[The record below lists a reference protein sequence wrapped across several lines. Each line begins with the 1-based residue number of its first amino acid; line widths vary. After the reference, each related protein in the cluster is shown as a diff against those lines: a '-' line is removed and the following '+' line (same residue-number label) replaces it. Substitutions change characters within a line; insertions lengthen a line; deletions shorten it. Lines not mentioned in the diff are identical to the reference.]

1 MGLRSWWDGHGW
13 GGTKE
18 TPAERHFR
26 TMQEDVAA
34 WKARWDERARDAR
47 PPTLR
52 EQIRQH
58 PGEVERWQHRGR
70 DQGVEW

>member
-1 MGLRSWWDGHGW
+1 MGFISLVKGHGW
-13 GGTKE
+13 DGTKE

-26 TMQEDVAA
+26 TMQEEVAA
-34 WKARWDERARDAR
+34 WKAKWDAR
-47 PPTLR
+47 PREDRTPTLR